1 MSASK
6 GQSAAAVRA
15 DSSAPIAP
23 WLITQENSLAALG
36 IPPRRFRELVRE
48 LGLPVVEL
56 GKLRA
61 VEARA
66 FLEAIRKRVPAPAA
80 SVESNRERLLKIA
93 GLK

>member
-1 MSASK
+1 MTP
-6 GQSAAAVRA
+6 V
-15 DSSAPIAP
+15 DSGAPVVP
-23 WLITQENSLAALG
+23 LLITQRNSEAALG

-61 VEARA
+61 VEARV
-66 FLEAIRKRVPAPAA
+66 FIEAIRKRVPEAPAPI
-80 SVESNRERLLKIA
+80 ENNRERLRRVG